1 MGSKGDVQVKMDE
14 ETRTQVSVLNQQVNK
29 NKEKAMQRLLTL
41 CALLNPSYTRISDCS
56 ILTFQDVFI
65 VSINTGQIKYLFI
78 RL

>member
-14 ETRTQVSVLNQQVNK
+14 ETRTQINVLNQQVSK

-41 CALLNPSYTRISDCS
+41 VCTIEPELHKTL
-56 ILTFQDVFI
+56 
-65 VSINTGQIKYLFI
+65 